1 MFLKEQIYNHMA
13 EAKADVLMDEG
24 EKRLTKFAPFT
35 SSDEKAEKARD
46 KFLQAATQYKAAG
59 NFLRAATAYQRA
71 SDMAQQTNCE
81 SDFISDCEEAAK
93 CFKKANDSRSTD
105 LFMRVVDMF
114 DKNQKYSQAAKYCV
128 QIAETMTGPEAVSWL
143 NKAQKYYRNDRST
156 VTANEVVLKMAE
168 LHVRSGDYDEARS
181 VYEKLAREALDD
193 RLQRGGA
200 RKLFFNALLC
210 QIAEMN
216 GSNISEGV
224 NELQERFQEYQ
235 DLDTQFSDL
244 TREHM
249 LIHALIDA
257 IENQDIDKYDDALH
271 DYDTICPLN
280 DKQMKML
287 LRGKQAL
294 RSSDIR

>member
-1 MFLKEQIYNHMA
+1 
-13 EAKADVLMDEG
+13 MDEG

-35 SSDEKAEKARD
+35 SNDEKCEKARD
-46 KFLQAATQYKAAG
+46 KFIQAATQYKAAG
-59 NFLRAATAYQRA
+59 NFLRAASAYQRA
-71 SDMAQQTNCE
+71 SDMSQKTNCE
-81 SDFISDCEEAAK
+81 SDFISDCEEAGK

-128 QIAETMTGPEAVSWL
+128 QIAETMSGQEAINWL
-143 NKAQKYYRNDRST
+143 NKASKYYRSERST
-156 VTANEVVLKMAE
+156 VTANEVVVKMAE
-168 LHVRSGDYDEARS
+168 IHIKNGNYDDARS
-181 VYEKLAREALDD
+181 IYEKLAKEALDD

-200 RKLFFNALLC
+200 RKLFFQALLC
-210 QIAEMN
+210 QIADIT

-235 DLDTQFSDL
+235 DLDTQFNEH

-249 LIHALIDA
+249 LILALIEA
-257 IENQDIDKYDDALH
+257 FENQEIEKYDDALQ
-271 DYDTICPLN
+271 DYDSICPLN

-294 RSSDIR
+294 RQADIR